1 LEWKQAISFPGPQAR
16 VKRSRQRKIVKIL
29 IPGCLVEETLY
40 SLANSG
46 HGMKLILDEEAR
58 EGAIRADLA
67 WELFFQSK
75 SGIPEGHGARLIPFT
90 SWLWDEL
97 GKKTGYLNKNSA
109 KELPLAIPPLDQAAL
124 DFLLRIVS
132 FWADEVYVKKNG
144 VVSENL
150 WRKPVVNVFDDK
162 TLDGSEHSL
171 VRKNVDN
178 YQRFLMPLLGPG
190 RAFFRVRVIENGES
204 AARFHSHSHVDE
216 FYLILEGSGTL
227 RYNNNEVLVKRG
239 DLIGKP
245 TGPDSAT
252 QLIADRGEALRILD
266 MEIWHDRAQIS
277 KDIIVNPDFNEILM
291 SGAGWSALLPV
302 EALGSSED
310 FGKHYNEGYRRNKDG
325 SWIQMKLRGHKKV
338 RGTK

>member
-1 LEWKQAISFPGPQAR
+1 
-16 VKRSRQRKIVKIL
+16 
-29 IPGCLVEETLY
+29 
-40 SLANSG
+40 
-46 HGMKLILDEEAR
+46 MKLILDEAAR

-67 WELFFQSK
+67 WELFFKSK
-75 SGIPEGHGARLIPFT
+75 SALPEGHGARLIPFT

-97 GKKTGYLNKNSA
+97 GNKAGHLNRDSG
-109 KELPLAIPPLDQAAL
+109 KELTLAIPVLDQAGL

-132 FWADEVYVKKNG
+132 FWADEVYVKKG
-144 VVSENL
+144 GQLSENM
-150 WRKPVVNVFDDK
+150 WKKPVVNVLDDN
-162 TLDGSEHSL
+162 TLDRSEHSL

-190 RAFFRVRVIENGES
+190 RSFFRVRRIENGES

-227 RYNNNEVLVKRG
+227 RYNNNEALVKQG

-252 QLIADRGEALRILD
+252 QLIADQGETLRILD

-277 KDIIVNPDFNEILM
+277 KDIIVNPDFNEILL
-291 SGAGWSALLPV
+291 SGAGWSALVPV
-302 EALGSSED
+302 EAVGSSEE
-310 FGKHYNEGYRRNKDG
+310 FGKHYSEGYRRNKDG
-325 SWIQMKLRGHKKV
+325 SWIPMKHRGHKKI
-338 RGTK
+338 RAAK